1 MQKHGFN
8 EQSLRR
14 FVRERVANHDL
25 NRNTYSNIVLASSLL
40 MGYANYGPSPPA
52 KDEFQQFVDHAWAYY
67 IYAILIPTAFLM
79 NLCAVVVIVMN
90 RFLADRL
97 LKLQRE
103 DLQAILMSTSDEV
116 ACEHVQ
122 RGRLRSQRA
131 FLRYMGSTRSY
142 RHGAVY
148 MFVLSLPLLLAALA
162 VKQFDRLPTV
172 VAAPSAALL
181 FFGVCAVCRITI
193 HFIFRQSREFEINH
207 EEWLEDHA
215 LLSAARFSSRRCNT

>member
-52 KDEFQQFVDHAWAYY
+52 KDEFQQFVNHAWAYY

-122 RGRLRSQRA
+122 RGRLRSQPR
-131 FLRYMGSTRSY
+131 R
-142 RHGAVY
+142 
-148 MFVLSLPLLLAALA
+148 
-162 VKQFDRLPTV
+162 
-172 VAAPSAALL
+172 
-181 FFGVCAVCRITI
+181 RIRT
-193 HFIFRQSREFEINH
+193 H
-207 EEWLEDHA
+207 
-215 LLSAARFSSRRCNT
+215 